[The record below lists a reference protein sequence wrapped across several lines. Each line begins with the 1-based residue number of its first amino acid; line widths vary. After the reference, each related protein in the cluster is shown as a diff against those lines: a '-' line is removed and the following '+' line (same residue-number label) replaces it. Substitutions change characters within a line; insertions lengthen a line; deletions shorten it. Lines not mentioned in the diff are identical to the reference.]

1 MTASNALALDET
13 LLSETSCSYRALG
26 VELGPSDVVK
36 NTHGLAVARLRAL
49 PVRRGKYWY
58 YPRYDGGRT
67 LYCRSVASGND
78 IRKYMHG
85 DFQDW
90 VDEVVH
96 PDLVNSVKLGVN
108 RRTGRLFSI
117 EHIGRGRMRMLVMD
131 GAPGRSPAVV
141 CRIDNVG
148 STAAW
153 ADDSNWIFYTK
164 LDLTRDSLVGFR
176 WLGVSFRWYCGVGG
190 LVVGH

>member
-1 MTASNALALDET
+1 
-13 LLSETSCSYRALG
+13 
-26 VELGPSDVVK
+26 
-36 NTHGLAVARLRAL
+36 
-49 PVRRGKYWY
+49 
-58 YPRYDGGRT
+58 
-67 LYCRSVASGND
+67 
-78 IRKYMHG
+78 MHG